1 MPHEK
6 PFTAM
11 VMSIIAGSSTVA
23 SSIISVQNV
32 DQAGT
37 NILLVHIDSIFV
49 GLATGFM
56 VGSFDFAMFHAP
68 AHSHIWGTLVLVL
81 SIISIIFVR
90 MNFVGAVLG
99 SVAGLI
105 ALAFKL
111 RYGAKPQPHDI

>member
-11 VMSIIAGSSTVA
+11 VMSIIAGSSTMAA
-23 SSIISVQNV
+23 SAISMQNV

-37 NILLVHIDSIFV
+37 NMLLVHVDSIFV

-56 VGSFDFAMFHAP
+56 VVSFGFAMFHAP
-68 AHSHIWGTLVLVL
+68 AHSRTWGTLVLVL

-90 MNFVGAVLG
+90 TNFVGAVLG

-105 ALAFKL
+105 ALAFKS
-111 RYGAKPQPHDI
+111 RYEVKPQPHDI